1 MVNIEYIV
9 IISSTVYF
17 CNLAQLK
24 VHTFTQLES
33 GTEEYNMRVLG
44 GDVISSASDIT
55 LVSH

>member
-9 IISSTVYF
+9 IISSIVYF
-17 CNLAQLK
+17 CNPTQLK

-33 GTEEYNMRVLG
+33 GIEEYNMHVLG